1 VLIPADDTSGRAGTS
16 ALQCLYGERRRVE
29 GHVPTRLAATT
40 GGQAHAERSS
50 PASRPCPAQ
59 RTVGGAGAF
68 ARLPQRVGVRLL
80 HELRRALPPTIFFFV
95 GFNFIVLTTNL
106 ITRFDRAP
114 LLHPILFKTAVYWVA
129 VFLARLAERFV
140 HFSVVDGHRP
150 GAFAAYLLSS
160 FSWQRFTAISLWILV
175 LFLLYVTA
183 SEFIQLFG
191 PAEMRRLL
199 FAYRPSQLQ
208 LNRRQRARELLRL
221 SRLTDAHAVDQFR
234 DPGSAAHQQLV
245 AIVERLARAPKP

>member
-1 VLIPADDTSGRAGTS
+1 MKINPPLQEARHPHTEASAGQVGVVS
-16 ALQCLYGERRRVE
+16 ALPRRIGARV
-29 GHVPTRLAATT
+29 
-40 GGQAHAERSS
+40 
-50 PASRPCPAQ
+50 
-59 RTVGGAGAF
+59 
-68 ARLPQRVGVRLL
+68 L
-80 HELRRALPPTIFFFV
+80 HELRGALPPTIFFFV

-106 ITRFDRAP
+106 LVADYAAAVSNFMLATLAALVVGKAVLTANALPFITRFDRAP
-114 LLHPILFKTAVYWVA
+114 LLQPILFKTAVYWVA
-129 VFLARLAERFV
+129 VFFARLAERFV

-150 GAFAAYLLSS
+150 GDFAAYLLSS
-160 FSWQRFTAISLWILV
+160 FSWHRFTAISLWILV

-183 SEFIQLFG
+183 SECIQLFG